1 MIALSFEK
9 IKTIVFMLICFK
21 EIDQELADHSTDA
34 TYDGDESLVVD
45 MLHAGM
51 LVDIVGEHV
60 ITTFMRAVNRS
71 VIQVKEGQEGFLDGF
86 GIFWKK
92 KKFFFAVYLLKIFML
107 ICFSKCNFYI
117 FSQYWYV

>member
-9 IKTIVFMLICFK
+9 IKTIVFMLIFFK

-51 LVDIVGEHV
+51 PVDIVGEHV

-86 GIFWKK
+86 GIF
-92 KKFFFAVYLLKIFML
+92 
-107 ICFSKCNFYI
+107 
-117 FSQYWYV
+117 